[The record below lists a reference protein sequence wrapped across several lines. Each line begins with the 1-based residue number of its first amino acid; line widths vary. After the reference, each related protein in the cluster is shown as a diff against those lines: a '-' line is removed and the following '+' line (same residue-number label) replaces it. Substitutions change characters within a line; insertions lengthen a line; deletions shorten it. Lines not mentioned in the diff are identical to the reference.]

1 MDPAPH
7 PLRILHLEDNPTDHE
22 LVRLALQRDG
32 FPVVLTWVDNFE
44 SLARQL
50 GSTRFDAVLADYR
63 LPDCSALDAMRLT
76 RSCDPTTPF
85 IIVSGAVGETAAIQ
99 LLHEGANDY
108 VLKDGLHRLKPA
120 LQRAIEAHQNLLAKQ
135 QADIRL
141 QESQQRIAE
150 LARHLQT
157 SIEAERTTIAREI
170 HDEIGS
176 VLTALKFDL
185 SWISR
190 HSTDE
195 RITSRAFSSLETID
209 QAIQSTQRIMVN
221 LRPAVLDQGLVHA
234 IEWLARSFEKRTG
247 IKTVFHTTHNQIKL
261 PDEVQQVAYRT
272 AQEALTNVSKH
283 AGATEVSL
291 YMTPDTGVLSLEI
304 SDNGKGLDDDDLA
317 KPKSFGIRGLHERAR
332 TVGGWVDVSTNHQGT
347 AIILSVPLTDP
358 GLYPDSADSADN
370 KELP

>member
-1 MDPAPH
+1 METAP
-7 PLRILHLEDNPTDHE
+7 PQLRILHLEDNPTDHE

-32 FPVVLTWVDNFE
+32 FPVALTWVDNFE

-76 RSCDPTTPF
+76 HSCDATTPF

-195 RITSRAFSSLETID
+195 RITGRAFSSLETID

-247 IKTVFHTTHNQIKL
+247 IKTVFHTTHSQIKL

-332 TVGGWVDVSTNHQGT
+332 TVGGWVDVSTNNQGT

-358 GLYPDSADSADN
+358 GLYPDSADS